1 MDRLTDWSTQMIGF
15 DKLTESQVANLT
27 IGTQVFVK
35 LSGRGWD
42 EIDREEEGFYHIGR
56 GRKLWS
62 SEGEKF
68 FFVYEMNIHN
78 YEFEVYIPSMRYKIM
93 NIVQDI
99 KTVMHIYNVS
109 FEEVIE
115 KIKGAFNAS

>member
-1 MDRLTDWSTQMIGF
+1 MIGF

-42 EIDREEEGFYHIGR
+42 EIDREEEGFYHVGQ

-68 FFVYEMNIHN
+68 FFVYEMSIHN